1 MPSNAFPTG
10 RPAAPEDVVDREE
23 FMVEAVERLFMGN
36 DVMLAGPRRIGKS
49 SVAGEVQRRLQ
60 SRGTYTAYVDL
71 FRTSS
76 LEELATRLLEAVLA
90 NRTGPLAAVARG
102 IQDLRRMLAPAR
114 VSATIHDLDLA
125 VALVERPHGFP
136 ADTFELA
143 LATADRLAKHDQRRM
158 VLVFDEFQ
166 DIDQLGGVS
175 LQKRMRS
182 VLQQQSHTACLFLGS
197 QADLMEKLFGSPQA
211 AFFRFATPMHLP
223 PIPWAAWA
231 AYLVDRLAAQH
242 VTIDE
247 PALALLA
254 EKTGGHPHGVMVVMD
269 AALMRTRLA
278 GTAAITADDIL
289 YGYASALDTLG
300 GLYAQQWIGVRARR
314 NAPRVLMAVAE
325 GRPPYAGRDTS
336 AGSVAKAISWLT
348 TEGLIASSGRGEH
361 HVMEPM
367 FAAWLKTLH
376 GTP

>member
-1 MPSNAFPTG
+1 
-10 RPAAPEDVVDREE
+10 
-23 FMVEAVERLFMGN
+23 MVEAVERLLMGN

-102 IQDLRRMLAPAR
+102 VQDLRRMLAQAR

-125 VALVERPHGFP
+125 VALAERPHGFP

-166 DIDQLGGVS
+166 DIDPLGGQLGGVS

-197 QADLMEKLFGSPQA
+197 QADLMEKLFGSPRA
-211 AFFRFATPMHLP
+211 AFFRLAIPMHLP

-231 AYLVDRLAAQH
+231 AYLVDRLAAQQ

-254 EKTGGHPHGVMVVMD
+254 EKTGGHPHGV
-269 AALMRTRLA
+269 T
-278 GTAAITADDIL
+278 
-289 YGYASALDTLG
+289 DT
-300 GLYAQQWIGVRARR
+300 
-314 NAPRVLMAVAE
+314 
-325 GRPPYAGRDTS
+325 RPPWTRWGASTR
-336 AGSVAKAISWLT
+336 
-348 TEGLIASSGRGEH
+348 SSGSGS
-361 HVMEPM
+361 EP
-367 FAAWLKTLH
+367 AETRRAS
-376 GTP
+376 

>member
-1 MPSNAFPTG
+1 M
-10 RPAAPEDVVDREE
+10 DRED

-36 DVMLAGPRRIGKS
+36 NVMVAGPRRIGKS
-49 SVAGEVQRRLQ
+49 SVAGEVRRRLQ
-60 SRGTYTAYVDL
+60 SRGAYTAYVDL

-76 LEELATRLLEAVLA
+76 LEELATRLLESVLA

-102 IQDLRRMLAPAR
+102 VQDLRRMLAQAR

-125 VALVERPHGFP
+125 VALLERPHGFP

-143 LATADRLAKHDQRRM
+143 LSTADRLAKHDQRRV

-197 QADLMEKLFGSPQA
+197 QADLMEKLFGSPRA
-211 AFFRFATPMHLP
+211 VFFRFALPMHLP
-223 PIPWAAWA
+223 PTPWAAWA

-278 GTAAITADDIL
+278 GTAAITADDVL

-300 GLYAQQWIGVRARR
+300 GLYAQQWIAVRARR

-325 GRPPYAGRDTS
+325 GRPPYANRETS
-336 AGSVAKAISWLT
+336 AGSVAKAITWLT
-348 TEGLIASSGRGEH
+348 TEGLIASSARGEH
-361 HVMEPM
+361 HVVEPM

-376 GTP
+376 GAP